1 MLLGASYIL
10 HRLTSWLLPLLLL
23 VVPRAPNSQ
32 QYFHH
37 QIWCSNQQQP
47 LPNLR
52 TTPPTLH
59 FRNLGS
65 SSCKCIFNVH
75 SMTRFGHNQASRC
88 KTLKFTLRKSAPAF
102 KAIAGSWP
110 KCAESCWP
118 GQLKHMKTNHAPRG
132 CGTKCRDSCG
142 PGNSPAAL
150 RKRVCFKPHASRA
163 SRTEPGIRWQQKP
176 MALMHSSMVLHAIII
191 SRAIHVDIL
200 DTLNVDTLWSR
211 QDSEKT
217 QRKDRIK
224 YSNQIVKSKQLFP

>member
-1 MLLGASYIL
+1 MLLIYFIVS
-10 HRLTSWLLPLLLL
+10 LLDYCHCCYLLSRGR
-23 VVPRAPNSQ
+23 PTPNNISIIKSDAQ
-32 QYFHH
+32 INSSLF
-37 QIWCSNQQQP
+37 QIW
-47 LPNLR
+47 R